1 MVAEVTKTGPCEQR
15 AGNLHGPEVCPQCK
29 NGSQVL
35 LPFLPTKRRCFVSP
49 LLNIHILNRP
59 IQLTGRIPCLD
70 RQDLGAWIGRDFLIE
85 RGAG

>member
-1 MVAEVTKTGPCEQR
+1 MCLIPVAHEIAVKPSLATRNPKRPKR
-15 AGNLHGPEVCPQCK
+15 K

-49 LLNIHILNRP
+49 LLNVHILNRP
-59 IQLTGRIPCLD
+59 IQLAGRIPCLD